1 MPDGPP
7 TDRAAPEPELL
18 TMVVPVY
25 NEQDSLSVLTAEI
38 AAVVTSLGKQWEIIF
53 VDDGSTDDSWQ
64 TIHKLAQQYPTV
76 RGIRFRR
83 NFGKAA
89 ALQAGFTASRGGIV
103 FTLDADLQDDPQEI
117 PRFLDTLAAGKDV
130 VSGWKQVR
138 HDPWHKV
145 FPSRV
150 FNKMI
155 STLTGVR
162 LHDHNC
168 GFKSYRAAVVR
179 EVRLYGE
186 LHRFVPVLA
195 AANGFRV
202 GELVVHHRPRQF
214 GHSKFGVNRFLKGFL
229 DLLSVAFITQ
239 YGRRPMHLL
248 GGLGLCGLGCGVL
261 GGGFLL
267 LNLLLLT
274 LADRGV
280 GIAGMF
286 VLGLCSAVSFLVG
299 VQCFLAGIVTELL
312 TKRTAQLDHPYQ
324 IMDTTPDPVPLKS
337 AGGV

>member
-1 MPDGPP
+1 MPDGLPA
-7 TDRAAPEPELL
+7 DRAAPDPELL
-18 TMVVPVY
+18 TLVIPVY
-25 NEQDSLSVLTAEI
+25 NEEDSLPVLTAEI
-38 AAVVTSLGKQWEIIF
+38 AAVVGPLGKRWEILF
-53 VDDGSTDDSWQ
+53 VDDGSTDGSWQ
-64 TIHKLAQQYPTV
+64 TIHKLTQQYPEV
-76 RGIRFRR
+76 RGLRFRR

-117 PRFLDTLAAGKDV
+117 PRFLAALDAGKDV

-155 STLTGVR
+155 STLTGVH

-195 AANGFRV
+195 DAHGFRV

-229 DLLSVAFITQ
+229 DLLSVTFNTQ

-248 GGLGLCGLGCGVL
+248 GGLGLCGLAGGVL
-261 GGGFLL
+261 GG
-267 LNLLLLT
+267 LLLLVNLLFLT
-274 LADRGV
+274 WTAQGV

-286 VLGLCSAVSFLVG
+286 AVGLCSAVSFLVG
-299 VQCFLAGIVTELL
+299 VQCVLAGIVAELL
-312 TKRTAQLDHPYQ
+312 TKRTSQFDNPYQ
-324 IMDTTPDPVPLKS
+324 IAETTPNSVSPGN
-337 AGGV
+337 GGGI

>member
-7 TDRAAPEPELL
+7 ADRTAPEPELL
-18 TMVVPVY
+18 TMVIPVY
-25 NEQDSLSVLTAEI
+25 NEEDSLPVLIAEI
-38 AAVVTSLGKQWEIIF
+38 AAAVAQLGKRWEVVF
-53 VDDGSTDDSWQ
+53 VDDGSTDGSWN
-64 TIHKLAQQYPTV
+64 TIEKLARQYPEV
-76 RGIRFRR
+76 RGLRFRR

-89 ALQAGFTASRGGIV
+89 ALQAGFAVSRGGIV
-103 FTLDADLQDDPQEI
+103 FTLDADLQDDPHEI
-117 PRFLDTLAAGKDV
+117 GRFLEALQAGKDV

-150 FNKMI
+150 FNKMV
-155 STLTGVR
+155 SLLTGVH

-168 GFKSYRAAVVR
+168 GFKAYRADVVR

-195 AANGFRV
+195 AAKGFRV

-214 GHSKFGVNRFLKGFL
+214 GYSKFGVNRFLKGFL

-248 GGLGLCGLGCGVL
+248 GGIGIVGITLGITGSVLVL
-261 GGGFLL
+261 G
-267 LNLLLLT
+267 NLALT
-274 LADRGV
+274 TFADVGV
-280 GIAGMF
+280 GIAGM
-286 VLGLCSAVSFLVG
+286 LGVGLFSAVAFLFG
-299 VQCFLAGIVTELL
+299 TQSFLAGIVAELL
-312 TKRTAQLDHPYQ
+312 TARTARFENPYQ
-324 IMDTTPDPVPLKS
+324 ITETTPEPQRS
-337 AGGV
+337 